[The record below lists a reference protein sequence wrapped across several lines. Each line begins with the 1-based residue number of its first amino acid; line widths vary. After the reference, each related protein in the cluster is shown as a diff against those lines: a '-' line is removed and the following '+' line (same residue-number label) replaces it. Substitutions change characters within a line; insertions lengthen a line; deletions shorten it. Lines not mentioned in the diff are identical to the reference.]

1 MAKLTKTQ
9 LKSIVKECLVEI
21 LVEGLDGSTTS
32 PSVAFGTRNN
42 KAPNTSTAKAHSRAR
57 RHSGEPNRGPA
68 PEHVRFESAIQ
79 ESVGSLT
86 SNPMM
91 ADIFSDT
98 ARTTLQEQLANEPP
112 GAATSDLSGPGP
124 QEQIG
129 DPSEIFAASENWAAL
144 AFSEPASKK
153 S

>member
-1 MAKLTKTQ
+1 MAKLTKKQ

-21 LVEGLDGSTTS
+21 LVEGLDGGSTS
-32 PSVAFGTRNN
+32 PSIDSRAKKN
-42 KAPNTSTAKAHSRAR
+42 KAPNTIVSKASRQAHTVQDEPAR
-57 RHSGEPNRGPA
+57 RPSTD
-68 PEHVRFESAIQ
+68 HVRFESAIQ

-91 ADIFSDT
+91 ADIFNDT

-112 GAATSDLSGPGP
+112 GGASSDLSGPGP

-129 DPSEIFAASENWAAL
+129 DPSELFAASENWAAL
-144 AFSEPASKK
+144 AFSDTPSKK